1 LNVAWNRLLST
12 TLVVVLPLSVWAH
25 GGEDHGDAQTPAPIV
40 SAAPRLSTHTDQFE
54 LVGVL
59 QGKVIT
65 LYLDQVGTNT
75 PVAKAQIELESGPW
89 KGTATEVA
97 PAVYTVPAELLAQPG
112 KHPVAITVQAGDAAD
127 LMDATL
133 DISSTNT
140 QVPSAHFWSSWKVW
154 PFATSPQKNAV
165 NAPPGDAP
173 SAQRLPD
180 GSLFVPKAV
189 QRQLGIRTV
198 RAEVKDLAA
207 TVELN
212 GRVMADPNA
221 GGRVQASQGGRVEAG
236 PKGLPVLGQKVVKGQ
251 VLLWLRPSIGSVERG
266 NQRAALA
273 EIESQLAIATAKA
286 ARYAQLEGAVPQKD
300 IAASRWEVEALQ
312 KRRAAIAGSV
322 GETEALLAPAS
333 GVVSAVNLVNGQ
345 EVEARE
351 TLLEIIDPK
360 RLSVEALAYDPALV
374 MGIQSASVPLGG
386 GALELQFVGGGR
398 QLREQALPLLFRVKS
413 QNAPVAV
420 GQPVK
425 VIVKTSR
432 TVPGAAVPQASVA
445 RNSAGDTVV
454 WVHTAPERFVPRR
467 VSAQPLDASAVAL
480 TAGVVTGE
488 RVVTEGANLLAQV
501 R

>member
-1 LNVAWNRLLST
+1 LNVALNRLLSA
-12 TLVVVLPLSVWAH
+12 TLAVVLPLSVWAH
-25 GGEDHGDAQTPAPIV
+25 GGEDHGEQAAPAAV
-40 SAAPRLSTHTDQFE
+40 TAAAPRLITHTDQFE

-59 QGKVIT
+59 QGQVLT
-65 LYLDQVGTNT
+65 LYLDVVGTNT
-75 PVAKAQIELESGPW
+75 PVAKAQMELESGTW
-89 KGTATEVA
+89 KAVATEVA
-97 PAVYTVPAELLAQPG
+97 PAVYTVPAEFLAQPG
-112 KHPVAITVQAGDAAD
+112 KHTLAITVQAGDATD

-133 DISSTNT
+133 DIGQTHT
-140 QVPSAHFWSSWKVW
+140 PAPPAHFWSGWNVW
-154 PFATSPQKNAV
+154 PFAASPQKIAV
-165 NAPPGDAP
+165 NAPTSDAP
-173 SAQRLPD
+173 SALRLPD

-207 TVELN
+207 TIELN

-221 GGRVQASQGGRVEAG
+221 GGRVQASQGGRIEAG

-251 VLLWLRPSIGSVERG
+251 VLSWLRPSIGSVERG

-273 EIESQLAIATAKA
+273 DIESQLAIATAKA

-300 IAASRWEVEALQ
+300 IAASRWEVDALQ
-312 KRRAAIAGSV
+312 KRRAAVVGSL
-322 GETEALLAPAS
+322 GEAEALLAPAS
-333 GVVSAVNLVNGQ
+333 GVVSAINLVNGQ
-345 EVEARE
+345 VVEARE
-351 TLLEIIDPK
+351 TLLEIIDPA

-374 MGIQSASVPLGG
+374 NGIQSASVPLSG

-432 TVPGAAVPQASVA
+432 TTKGVAVPQASVA

-454 WVHTAPERFVPRR
+454 WVHIAPERFAQRR
-467 VSAQPLDASAVAL
+467 VNAQPLDASAVAL
-480 TAGVVTGE
+480 STGIVTGE
-488 RVVTEGANLLAQV
+488 RVVTDGANLLAQV

>member
-1 LNVAWNRLLST
+1 MQRNIPTKPLAAVALACVLVLT
-12 TLVVVLPLSVWAH
+12 TATTWAH
-25 GGEDHGDAQTPAPIV
+25 GDEDHSQDKKPALSTGL
-40 SAAPRLSTHTDQFE
+40 SAAAAGT
-54 LVGVL
+54 VGAV
-59 QGKVIT
+59 
-65 LYLDQVGTNT
+65 
-75 PVAKAQIELESGPW
+75 
-89 KGTATEVA
+89 TA
-97 PAVYTVPAELLAQPG
+97 P
-112 KHPVAITVQAGDAAD
+112 
-127 LMDATL
+127 
-133 DISSTNT
+133 
-140 QVPSAHFWSSWKVW
+140 
-154 PFATSPQKNAV
+154 
-165 NAPPGDAP
+165 
-173 SAQRLPD
+173 QRLPD

-198 RAEVKDLAA
+198 LAEVKDLAA

-221 GGRVQASQGGRVEAG
+221 GGRVQATQGGRVEAG

-286 ARYAQLEGAVPQKD
+286 ARYAQLEGAVPQKE
-300 IAASRWEVEALQ
+300 ITASRLEVDALQ
-312 KRRAAIAGSV
+312 KRRAAVAGSL
-322 GETEALLAPAS
+322 GEAEVLLAPAS

-345 EVEARE
+345 VVEARE
-351 TLLEIIDPK
+351 TLLEIVDPA
-360 RLSVEALAYDPALV
+360 RLTVEALAYDPALV
-374 MGIQSASVPLGG
+374 NGIQSASTPLSG

-454 WVHTAPERFVPRR
+454 WVHIGPEHFAQRR
-467 VSAQPLDASAVAL
+467 VNAQQLDAGAVAL
-480 TAGVVTGE
+480 TTGVVTGE